1 MCKLKI
7 KIDPQFKK
15 HIAIIFIIG
24 LITAAGIELLT
35 RHYTVMV
42 SRKEHRCL
50 PWTYFVLK
58 KMEMPK
64 ERGDLIAFKGMGIP
78 NFADG
83 IRFVKM
89 IAGLPG
95 DVIKVEIFPEEERKR
110 HTRIIEKDGVM
121 IEQRLQGRV
130 FLYRKDN
137 GKVLFLDAVEKDTF
151 GRDIPLVKEQII
163 PEGKFFV
170 IGTVPRTYDSRYW
183 GLVDEKQ
190 VTGQAY
196 PFAFWKSAKEYI

>member
-1 MCKLKI
+1 MCKLKM
-7 KIDPQFKK
+7 KLDPQFKK
-15 HIAIIFIIG
+15 HLAIILIIG
-24 LITAAGIELLT
+24 LLTAGGIELIA

-58 KMEMPK
+58 KNEMPT
-64 ERGDLIAFKGMGIP
+64 ERGDLISFKGMGIP

-89 IAGLPG
+89 VAGLPG
-95 DVIKVEIFPEEERKR
+95 DVIKVEIFTEEERKS
-110 HTRIIEKDGVM
+110 HTRTIEKDGMM

-130 FLYRKDN
+130 ILHRKDN
-137 GKVLFLDAVEKDTF
+137 GGILSFDAVEKDTL
-151 GRDIPLVKEQII
+151 GRDLPIVKEQII
-163 PEGKFFV
+163 QEGKFFV

-183 GLVDEKQ
+183 GLVDDKQ
-190 VTGQAY
+190 VTGEAY
-196 PFAFWKSAKEYI
+196 PLAFWKSKKGYI

>member
-7 KIDPQFKK
+7 KLDPQFKK
-15 HIAIIFIIG
+15 HLTIILIVG
-24 LITAAGIELLT
+24 LLMAGGIELSA
-35 RHYTVMV
+35 RSYTIMI

-50 PWTYFVLK
+50 PWTYFALK
-58 KMEMPK
+58 KNEMPTD
-64 ERGDLIAFKGMGIP
+64 RGDLISFKGMGIP
-78 NFADG
+78 HFADG

-89 IAGLPG
+89 VAGLPG
-95 DVIKVEIFPEEERKR
+95 DMIKVEIFTDEKRKR
-110 HTRIIEKDGVM
+110 HTRIIEKDGMM

-130 FLYRKDN
+130 FLHRKE
-137 GKVLFLDAVEKDTF
+137 GGQVLSLDVVEKDTF
-151 GRDIPLVKEQII
+151 GRDLPVIKEQII
-163 PEGKFFV
+163 PEGQFFV

-196 PFAFWKSAKEYI
+196 PLAFWKSTKGYI